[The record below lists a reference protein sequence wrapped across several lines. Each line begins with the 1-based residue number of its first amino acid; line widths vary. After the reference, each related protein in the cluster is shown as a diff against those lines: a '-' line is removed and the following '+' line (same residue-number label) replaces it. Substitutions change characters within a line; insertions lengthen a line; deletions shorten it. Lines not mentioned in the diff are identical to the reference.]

1 MHVYCRAAGRVYNS
15 PTMFEML
22 AAYKGQFAALTTA
35 VLWTATALFFTAA
48 GKRLGITVVN
58 ATRIAA
64 AIVLLGLTHRY
75 FNGCWLPN
83 VMGRQVLFLALSG
96 VIGLSIGDQALFVS
110 FIYIGPRLSTLI
122 MTTSP
127 IFAALF
133 GWLVLG
139 EQLAPA
145 SIFGMFLTI
154 VGVGWVVLERTDQ
167 QAATPR
173 QHYTRGILLALVGA
187 ACQAGGLLLSKQGIG
202 HGWLPQ
208 EQHLAPQTATLVR
221 MTFAGLGMVP
231 LVAVHALRERKR
243 RRCGLDMARTGSAAA
258 GWLCTMGG
266 AVCGPFLGVWMS
278 LVAADNAPL
287 GIAQTLCSMVPLFIV
302 PAVAVIYKERVS
314 PRAVIGAVVAVA
326 GASLLF

>member
-1 MHVYCRAAGRVYNS
+1 
-15 PTMFEML
+15 MFETL
-22 AAYKGQFAALTTA
+22 AAYKGQIAGLTTA

-58 ATRIAA
+58 ASRIAM

-75 FNGCWLPN
+75 FTDCWLPD
-83 VMGRQVLFLALSG
+83 VLGRQVLFLALSG
-96 VIGLSIGDQALFVS
+96 VIGLVIGDQALFLS
-110 FIYIGPRLSTLI
+110 FIYIGPRLSALI

-139 EQLAPA
+139 EQLAAA
-145 SIFGMFLTI
+145 SILGMFLTI
-154 VGVGWVVLERTDQ
+154 AGVAWVVLERTDQ
-167 QAATPR
+167 QDAAPR
-173 QHYTRGILLALVGA
+173 HYYTRGILLALVGA

-202 HGWLPQ
+202 HGWLPE
-208 EQHLAPQTATLVR
+208 EQHLTPQTATLVR
-221 MTFAGLGMVP
+221 MVFAGLGMVP
-231 LVAVHALRERKR
+231 LVAVHALRERR
-243 RRCGLDMARTGSAAA
+243 RRRSGLDMARTGSTAT
-258 GWLCTMGG
+258 GWSCTLGG

-287 GIAQTLCSMVPLFIV
+287 GVAQTLCSMVPLFIV
-302 PAVAVIYKERVS
+302 PAVVVIYKERVS
-314 PRAVIGAVVAVA
+314 PRAVIGAVIAVI